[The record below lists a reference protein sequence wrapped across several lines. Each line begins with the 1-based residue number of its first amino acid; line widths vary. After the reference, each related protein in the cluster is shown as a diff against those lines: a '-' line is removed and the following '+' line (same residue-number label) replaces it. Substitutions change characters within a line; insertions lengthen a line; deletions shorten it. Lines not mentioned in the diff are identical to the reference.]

1 MYNITLIF
9 FLVTTATAHAVADE
23 GVLSCPVGAGV
34 AITPD
39 LLALTGAPG
48 GRLPRVRVPCRRCG
62 HRRGAD

>member
-23 GVLSCPVGAGV
+23 GVLSC
-34 AITPD
+34 
-39 LLALTGAPG
+39 LALTGAPG
-48 GRLPRVRVPCRRCG
+48 GRLPRVRVPCRRCR